1 MAHGNFSG
9 PPRERVAGAGGAG
22 QDVLFDIDWQGTMQL
37 YEAAR
42 ADVVSVF
49 VLPPSIAELKAR
61 LERRAQDEPEV
72 IARRL
77 ANAELEIQKWSEY
90 DYVIVNRD
98 VQESHAALTAILR
111 AERVRRER
119 VSGLGDFVAELT
131 ADLQRITG

>member
-1 MAHGNFSG
+1 
-9 PPRERVAGAGGAG
+9 
-22 QDVLFDIDWQGTMQL
+22 MQL